1 MLRGDTLP
9 SMHSSF
15 PLINLSQIREKQG
28 KAKPE
33 RKGTLLAIYRAIGC
47 ASRMKGCQAAN
58 SFLDTKN

>member
-28 KAKPE
+28 KAKLE
-33 RKGTLLAIYRAIGC
+33 
-47 ASRMKGCQAAN
+47 MKRHFECYLQGNWVC
-58 SFLDTKN
+58 